1 MYFCKPKRIGPQLL
15 SSSELVFNF
24 AIKKVSFLIERSNSE
39 EFKEAQL
46 LSSSELVATKAL

>member
-1 MYFCKPKRIGPQLL
+1 MYFCKPKRIEVQLLPLPKRIGPQLL

-39 EFKEAQL
+39 EFKEA
-46 LSSSELVATKAL
+46 